1 MPNRKVKR
9 YAYWTKVDNSS
20 MLYDKEKIDFF
31 RVRLKLSWNELAR
44 RAGISGPSMNAI
56 SRGKTKN
63 IRAETLLGIA
73 NALGVKLQ
81 DILKTPKGKHSG
93 NSDAELMA
101 VFAQLDESN
110 KQAVLAAAK
119 VLAAQQKKK

>member
-1 MPNRKVKR
+1 MPNAKVKR
-9 YAYWTKVDNSS
+9 YAYWTKMDNSS
-20 MLYDKEKIDFF
+20 MLYDKEKIDTF
-31 RVRLKLSWNELAR
+31 RRGLKISWNELAR

-56 SRGKTKN
+56 KWGKTRN

-73 NALGVKLQ
+73 NALGVKIQ
-81 DILKTPKGKHSG
+81 DILKTPKGKTG
-93 NSDAELMA
+93 NADAELMA
-101 VFAQLDESN
+101 VFPQLSEDN